1 MHILLAR
8 YFRTFRNWM
17 SIVYKYDYELMTWE
31 KSTRQKWCI
40 SSVWGFRPHLGTR
53 VDSCIGRQLH
63 WDVLRHSG
71 ALSSSHFSSILDYD
85 KYLIGSRHS
94 RIIWSHRQTPREG
107 TAKINYKCMCLF
119 LCLCTVLTC
128 FCAFYH
134 LHWMW
139 SQSQFVVKRR
149 LLLLLMSAQ
158 SCVTTEN
165 VTVWGCCQIV
175 LVYVVNMLFIH
186 TYFKPGVQCG
196 ADLLLRPPRSMQ
208 PFLKHCLMP
217 YLFFSLGLLL
227 IWRSAVCLCVPIFP
241 SLLWENLLVSP

>member
-40 SSVWGFRPHLGTR
+40 SLVLGFRPHLGTR

-139 SQSQFVVKRR
+139 SPVCGKEKAFASANVCTVLCHHRKCHSLR
-149 LLLLLMSAQ
+149 LLPN
-158 SCVTTEN
+158 C
-165 VTVWGCCQIV
+165 I
-175 LVYVVNMLFIH
+175 
-186 TYFKPGVQCG
+186 
-196 ADLLLRPPRSMQ
+196 
-208 PFLKHCLMP
+208 
-217 YLFFSLGLLL
+217 SLC
-227 IWRSAVCLCVPIFP
+227 S
-241 SLLWENLLVSP
+241 